1 MHLKVLRSLAK
12 RKKHE
17 RRTGSQ
23 ALLKP
28 LEGQETHGLHPQARN
43 TPTVASPAS
52 AAGQHK
58 RTGKTSVKPDVC
70 CESPPVSAL
79 AHRPTV
85 MCLNARH
92 VGLKGPR
99 VQTLGVYSSF
109 LAHIGQEC
117 KHLETAKC
125 SRSLFPYLR
134 QDKAFGA

>member
-28 LEGQETHGLHPQARN
+28 LEGQETHGRHPQARN

-99 VQTLGVYSSF
+99 VQTLGLQIPPGRRDHDIWKLPDVPRDHP
-109 LAHIGQEC
+109 LHRTPHPAN
-117 KHLETAKC
+117 
-125 SRSLFPYLR
+125 
-134 QDKAFGA
+134 GA